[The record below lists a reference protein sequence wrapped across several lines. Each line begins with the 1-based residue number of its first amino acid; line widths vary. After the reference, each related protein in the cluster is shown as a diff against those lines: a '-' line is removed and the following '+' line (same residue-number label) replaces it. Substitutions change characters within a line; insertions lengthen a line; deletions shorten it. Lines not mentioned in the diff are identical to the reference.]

1 MPRTSLLAQARDL
14 WTDIASTNV
23 AFPSTGLTVVTSPTS
38 KMCPP
43 GWMGLVILGE
53 AAIATT
59 PDDEDAEKARKL
71 LADLSIAQLRS
82 DEGVAQALTPTA
94 ILGPTALAYLTA
106 DDFRPAHSA
115 ALAAGQ
121 TITEL
126 PADHED
132 LRALERLC
140 SQRDTDE
147 AGIDEIASPVFVIR
161 EANESNAVIAA
172 SGYISWP
179 RNTAHLSV
187 LTAPSARGR
196 GLARATASAAVA
208 HALAAGMLPQWRARV
223 PESRSVARAL
233 GFSELGTQIRV
244 QLDS

>member
-1 MPRTSLLAQARDL
+1 MPRSSLLARAREL

-43 GWMGLVILGE
+43 GWMGLVVLGE
-53 AAIATT
+53 AAIATA
-59 PDDEDAEKARKL
+59 PDDENSERARKL

-82 DEGVAQALTPTA
+82 DEGVAQVLSPAA
-94 ILGPTALAYLTA
+94 VLGPTALAYLSA
-106 DDFRPAHSA
+106 DDFRPADSA
-115 ALAAGQ
+115 ALAAGP
-121 TITEL
+121 TIEEL

-132 LRALERLC
+132 LRALERRC
-140 SQRDTDE
+140 SRRDTGE
-147 AGIDEIASPVFVIR
+147 AGIGEITSPVFVIR
-161 EANESNAVIAA
+161 EADESNAVIAA
-172 SGYISWP
+172 SGHISWP

>member
-43 GWMGLVILGE
+43 GWMGLVVLGE
-53 AAIATT
+53 AAIATA
-59 PDDEDAEKARKL
+59 PDDENAERARRL

-82 DEGVAQALTPTA
+82 DEGVAHALTPTA

-106 DDFRPAHSA
+106 DDFRPA

-121 TITEL
+121 TIEEL

-140 SQRDTDE
+140 SRRDTVE
-147 AGIDEIASPVFVIR
+147 AGIGEITSPVFVIR
-161 EANESNAVIAA
+161 EADESNAVIAA
-172 SGYISWP
+172 SGHISWP
-179 RNTAHLSV
+179 RNIAHLSV

-196 GLARATASAAVA
+196 GLARATASAAIA

>member
-1 MPRTSLLAQARDL
+1 MPCTSLLARARDL

-43 GWMGLVILGE
+43 GWLGLVILGE
-53 AAIATT
+53 AAIATA
-59 PDDEDAEKARKL
+59 PDDECAERARKL

-82 DEGVAQALTPTA
+82 GEAVARALAPTA
-94 ILGPTALAYLTA
+94 VLGPAALAYLA
-106 DDFRPAHSA
+106 AEDFRPADSA
-115 ALAAGQ
+115 ALAAGRS
-121 TITEL
+121 IEEL

-140 SQRDTDE
+140 SQRDTNE
-147 AGIDEIASPVFVIR
+147 AGIDEITSPVFVIR
-161 EANESNAVIAA
+161 EAHEDNAVIAA
-172 SGYISWP
+172 SGHVGWP

-233 GFSELGTQIRV
+233 GFSELGTQVSV

>member
-14 WTDIASTNV
+14 WTDIASTDV
-23 AFPSTGLTVVTSPTS
+23 AFPSTGLTVVTSATS
-38 KMCPP
+38 KMCSP
-43 GWMGLVILGE
+43 GWLGLVILGE
-53 AAIATT
+53 AALATA
-59 PDDEDAEKARKL
+59 PDDENAEKARKL
-71 LADLSIAQLRS
+71 LADLSITQLCS
-82 DEGVAQALTPTA
+82 GEGVAQALNPTA
-94 ILGPTALAYLTA
+94 ILGPAALAYLSA
-106 DDFRPAHSA
+106 DDFRPADS
-115 ALAAGQ
+115 AAGQ
-121 TITEL
+121 TIEEL

-140 SQRDTDE
+140 SRRDTNE
-147 AGIDEIASPVFVIR
+147 AGIDEITSPVFVIR

-172 SGYISWP
+172 SGHISWP

-223 PESRSVARAL
+223 PQSRSVARAL
-233 GFSELGTQIRV
+233 GFSELGAQIRV
-244 QLDS
+244 QLDP